1 MTRAYTINLQKLNC
15 QPYTKY
21 RPNETPGGTL
31 YKVGKK
37 GGTTPPGPDE
47 KSGPFFHAQNQEV
60 NVYAR

>member
-1 MTRAYTINLQKLNC
+1 MKSKKYITIAVAVVVIIIAAIMIRAVF
-15 QPYTKY
+15 
-21 RPNETPGGTL
+21 L
-31 YKVGKK
+31 YLGKK

>member
-1 MTRAYTINLQKLNC
+1 MDC
-15 QPYTKY
+15 QSYAEIPPKRDYGRY
-21 RPNETPGGTL
+21 FCII
-31 YKVGKK
+31 GKK